1 MPDRVFSSLKK
12 VSILLAA
19 GGNGKLPM
27 NNTVFLQP
35 GAEVVNK
42 VGIKLPAALLFQGFR
57 NYFSTL
63 IIHPKCKLLQISKVS
78 PPTLL
83 VCVVCVRAY
92 VCVYFIY
99 VCICIHIHIALT
111 IVFKIT
117 KTEGTHCWHNLSSFA
132 S

>member
-27 NNTVFLQP
+27 NNAVFLQP

-78 PPTLL
+78 PPHPAGVCCVCACVRLCVFYICLYMYSYTYSFNHSLQDYKNRRNTLL
-83 VCVVCVRAY
+83 A
-92 VCVYFIY
+92 
-99 VCICIHIHIALT
+99 
-111 IVFKIT
+111 
-117 KTEGTHCWHNLSSFA
+117 
-132 S
+132 

>member
-27 NNTVFLQP
+27 NNAVFLQP

-78 PPTLL
+78 PLPCW
-83 VCVVCVRAY
+83 CVLCVCVRTSVCILYMFVY
-92 VCVYFIY
+92 VFIY
-99 VCICIHIHIALT
+99 I
-111 IVFKIT
+111 
-117 KTEGTHCWHNLSSFA
+117 
-132 S
+132 